1 MSAVTGMSTIAVI
14 MKTLEFLVQVSFV
27 TLLVITIYCLKLDH
41 VPDEY
46 PLRLVGG
53 STPAQGR
60 LEVFYN
66 GQWGSV
72 CDDYFGGVE
81 ARVSALYM

>member
-1 MSAVTGMSTIAVI
+1 MIKLI
-14 MKTLEFLVQVSFV
+14 I
-27 TLLVITIYCLKLDH
+27 LLLIDYI
-41 VPDEY
+41 PDQY

-53 STPAQGR
+53 SSPAQGR

-81 ARVSALYM
+81 ARVSVDVLQLYGSNIMKYQVC

>member
-1 MSAVTGMSTIAVI
+1 MIKLI
-14 MKTLEFLVQVSFV
+14 I
-27 TLLVITIYCLKLDH
+27 LLLIDYI
-41 VPDEY
+41 PDQY

-53 STPAQGR
+53 SSPAQGR

-81 ARVSALYM
+81 ARVSVDILQLYGSNIMKYQVC

>member
-1 MSAVTGMSTIAVI
+1 MNWQYTCCF
-14 MKTLEFLVQVSFV
+14 FL
-27 TLLVITIYCLKLDH
+27 IDYI
-41 VPDEY
+41 PDQY

-53 STPAQGR
+53 SSPAQGR

-72 CDDYFGGVE
+72 CDDNFGGVE
-81 ARVSALYM
+81 ARVSENNVISTLTIL